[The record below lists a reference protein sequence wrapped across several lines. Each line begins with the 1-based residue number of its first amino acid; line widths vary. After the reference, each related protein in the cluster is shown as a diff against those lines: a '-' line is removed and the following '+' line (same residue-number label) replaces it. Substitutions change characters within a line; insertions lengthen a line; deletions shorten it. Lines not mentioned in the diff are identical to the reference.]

1 MRAAANTGNP
11 ACDDLVLERVITIQT
26 ADTSSSAHRPPSTTD
41 AAIRCFAIR
50 ATTAE
55 NIGALAAECLRLEV
69 NTHPKPGLVSHIDAG
84 AHRDM
89 DAQLL
94 YHSADT
100 LAPFFAE
107 LATAGTVGAGLDRLR
122 EIGIAAERA
131 MLAATG
137 GVNTHR
143 GAIFGLGLM
152 AAAAG
157 FRDSNGIC
165 GPLGRI
171 VATLW
176 GRSIASMPAVP
187 ESHGAGAARRYGAGG
202 ARKEAAL
209 GFPSVYGVAIP
220 ALTVGRRLTGGDAEA
235 ARVQACLAL
244 IAAVGDTNLLHR
256 GGLDGLAFAQR
267 VAGAF
272 LAAGGVG
279 QPRWRR
285 KALRIHEMF
294 VARNLSPGGCA
305 DLLAMALFAHTL
317 GGPVG

>member
-1 MRAAANTGNP
+1 M
-11 ACDDLVLERVITIQT
+11 
-26 ADTSSSAHRPPSTTD
+26 
-41 AAIRCFAIR
+41 
-50 ATTAE
+50 
-55 NIGALAAECLRLEV
+55 

-94 YHSADT
+94 YRSADT

-107 LATAGTVGAGLDRLR
+107 LAAAGAVAAGLDRLR

-131 MLAATG
+131 MLAATD

-157 FRDSNGIC
+157 FRDSNGVC

-171 VATLW
+171 VASLW
-176 GRSIASMPAVP
+176 GRCLAGMPSVP

-202 ARKEAAL
+202 ARKEAVL

-220 ALTVGRRLTGGDAEA
+220 ALAVGRKLARGDAQA
-235 ARVQACLAL
+235 ARVHACLAL

-256 GGLDGLAFAQR
+256 GGLDGLVFAQR
-267 VAGAF
+267 TAGKF

-279 QPRWRR
+279 QPGWRR

-305 DLLAMALFAHTL
+305 DLLAMALFAHAL
-317 GGPVG
+317 GSGQAG

>member
-1 MRAAANTGNP
+1 M
-11 ACDDLVLERVITIQT
+11 
-26 ADTSSSAHRPPSTTD
+26 
-41 AAIRCFAIR
+41 
-50 ATTAE
+50 
-55 NIGALAAECLRLEV
+55 

-107 LATAGTVGAGLDRLR
+107 LAAAGRVGAGLDRLR

-131 MLAATG
+131 MLAATD

-157 FRDSNGIC
+157 FRDSNGFA
-165 GPLGRI
+165 GSLGRI
-171 VATLW
+171 VASLW
-176 GRSIASMPAVP
+176 GGSIESMPAVP
-187 ESHGAGAARRYGAGG
+187 QSHGAGAARLYGAGG

-209 GFPSVYGVAIP
+209 GFPSVYGVAMP
-220 ALTVGRRLTGGDAEA
+220 ALAIGRKLAGGDAQA
-235 ARVQACLAL
+235 ARVHACVAL

-267 VAGAF
+267 AAGAF

-279 QPRWRR
+279 QPGWRR
-285 KALRIHEMF
+285 KALRIHDMF
-294 VARNLSPGGCA
+294 VVRNLSPGGCA
-305 DLLAMALFAHTL
+305 DLLAMALFVDAL
-317 GGPVG
+317 GSGPAG

>member
-1 MRAAANTGNP
+1 M
-11 ACDDLVLERVITIQT
+11 
-26 ADTSSSAHRPPSTTD
+26 
-41 AAIRCFAIR
+41 
-50 ATTAE
+50 
-55 NIGALAAECLRLEV
+55 

-94 YHSADT
+94 YRSADT

-107 LATAGTVGAGLDRLR
+107 LAAAGAVAAGLDRLR
-122 EIGIAAERA
+122 EIGIAAEHA

-143 GAIFGLGLM
+143 GAIFGLGLL

-157 FRDSNGIC
+157 FRDSNGVC
-165 GPLGRI
+165 GPLGQI
-171 VATLW
+171 VVSLW
-176 GRSIASMPAVP
+176 GRSLAGMPSIP
-187 ESHGAGAARRYGAGG
+187 ESHGARAARRYGAGG
-202 ARKEAAL
+202 ARKEAVL

-220 ALTVGRRLTGGDAEA
+220 ALTAGRKLARGDAQA
-235 ARVQACLAL
+235 ARVHACLAL

-256 GGLDGLAFAQR
+256 GGLAGLVFAQR
-267 VAGAF
+267 TAGAF

-279 QPRWRR
+279 QPGWRR

-305 DLLAMALFAHTL
+305 DLLAMALFAHAL
-317 GGPVG
+317 GSGPAG

>member
-1 MRAAANTGNP
+1 VAREHRSP
-11 ACDDLVLERVITIQT
+11 RVYVRERVVTIQT
-26 ADTSSSAHRPPSTTD
+26 THTGSIAHRPPCTTD
-41 AAIRCFAIR
+41 ARVRCFAIR
-50 ATTAE
+50 VTAAE

-94 YHSADT
+94 YLSADT
-100 LAPFFAE
+100 LAPFFAQ
-107 LATAGTVGAGLDRLR
+107 LVAAGAVGAGLDRLR
-122 EIGIAAERA
+122 EIGVAAERA
-131 MLAATG
+131 MLAATD

-157 FRDSNGIC
+157 FRDSNGIS

-171 VATLW
+171 VAALW
-176 GRSIASMPAVP
+176 GRSLASMPAVP

-220 ALTVGRRLTGGDAEA
+220 ALAVGRKLAGGDAEP
-235 ARVQACLAL
+235 ARVHACLAL

-256 GGLDGLAFAQR
+256 GGLEGLAFAQR
-267 VAGAF
+267 LAQAF

-279 QPRWRR
+279 QPGWRR

-294 VARNLSPGGCA
+294 VARHLSPGGCA
-305 DLLAMALFAHTL
+305 DLLAMALFAQAL
-317 GGPVG
+317 GSGPAT

>member
-1 MRAAANTGNP
+1 M
-11 ACDDLVLERVITIQT
+11 
-26 ADTSSSAHRPPSTTD
+26 
-41 AAIRCFAIR
+41 
-50 ATTAE
+50 
-55 NIGALAAECLRLEV
+55 

-84 AHRDM
+84 AHGDM

-94 YHSADT
+94 YQSADT
-100 LAPFFAE
+100 LAPFFAQ
-107 LATAGTVGAGLDRLR
+107 LAAAGTVGAGLDRLR

-131 MLAATG
+131 MLAATD

-143 GAIFGLGLM
+143 GAIFGLGLL

-157 FRDSNGIC
+157 FRDSNGVS

-171 VATLW
+171 VADLW
-176 GRSIASMPAVP
+176 GRSIESMPAIP
-187 ESHGAGAARRYGAGG
+187 ESHGARAARRYGAGG

-220 ALTVGRRLTGGDAEA
+220 ALAVGRKLARGDAEG
-235 ARVQACLAL
+235 ARVHACLAL
-244 IAAVGDTNLLHR
+244 IAEVDDTNLLHR

-267 VAGAF
+267 AAGAF

-279 QPRWRR
+279 QPGWRR

-294 VARNLSPGGCA
+294 VVRNLSPGGCA
-305 DLLAMALFAHTL
+305 DLLAMALFAHAL
-317 GGPVG
+317 GSGPAG